1 MQLNEDRRP
10 AIYFSETHL
19 CGTCLAPFIRE
30 MITFPSP
37 DRDMLLAPPSFLD
50 PVYPS
55 QLARSIRCN
64 RERPPWTGEKRQNT
78 SLRETKNYVKEITC
92 LNRVFS
98 RNVKAAILVSQNN
111 ETAAMLVSQT
121 SPLGVELFSYANAFF
136 WYNKFAYMLATWVKT
151 LCWRRSKL
159 VMKIICSN

>member
-1 MQLNEDRRP
+1 MIFACHLRRKEKYRERARAQEGRKGEACIVLLLLRVILARTIKTNRRP

-19 CGTCLAPFIRE
+19 CGTCLAPFMRE

-64 RERPPWTGEKRQNT
+64 RERPPWTGERRQNT
-78 SLRETKNYVKEITC
+78 GLRET
-92 LNRVFS
+92 
-98 RNVKAAILVSQNN
+98 
-111 ETAAMLVSQT
+111 
-121 SPLGVELFSYANAFF
+121 
-136 WYNKFAYMLATWVKT
+136 
-151 LCWRRSKL
+151 
-159 VMKIICSN
+159 

>member
-1 MQLNEDRRP
+1 MKTFFCISLYCALFLPCAVVIFAYHLRRKEKYRERARAQEGRKGEACIVLLFLRVTLARTMKTNRRP

-19 CGTCLAPFIRE
+19 CGTCLAPFMRE

-64 RERPPWTGEKRQNT
+64 RERPPWTGEKRQST
-78 SLRETKNYVKEITC
+78 GSRET
-92 LNRVFS
+92 
-98 RNVKAAILVSQNN
+98 
-111 ETAAMLVSQT
+111 
-121 SPLGVELFSYANAFF
+121 
-136 WYNKFAYMLATWVKT
+136 
-151 LCWRRSKL
+151 
-159 VMKIICSN
+159 

>member
-1 MQLNEDRRP
+1 MKTLFCSSLHGALFLPNAVVMFACHLRRKENYRERARAQEGRKGEACCCVLLSPTIKTNRRP

-30 MITFPSP
+30 IITFPSP

-64 RERPPWTGEKRQNT
+64 RERPPWTGERKQNT
-78 SLRETKNYVKEITC
+78 GSRET
-92 LNRVFS
+92 
-98 RNVKAAILVSQNN
+98 
-111 ETAAMLVSQT
+111 
-121 SPLGVELFSYANAFF
+121 
-136 WYNKFAYMLATWVKT
+136 
-151 LCWRRSKL
+151 
-159 VMKIICSN
+159 